1 MVVGAED
8 KVESRPVTA
17 AISRGDKWLITDG
30 LAAGDKVIV
39 DGLQKIRP
47 GATVKPQETVAGAAA
62 PAAAPAAK

>member
-1 MVVGAED
+1 M
-8 KVESRPVTA
+8 TA

-47 GATVKPQETVAGAAA
+47 GAAVKPQEADCRCCRPQPPRLQRVRH
-62 PAAAPAAK
+62 